1 MTLLSFKGFIR
12 DINYIP
18 YLNRQMPIY
27 SIDKFDINSTGACGI
42 INLNNLHN
50 NIAFSKWVSPKRT
63 RSYSFA
69 RIYNTYHLN
78 TKKITI
84 IPIIKDE
91 GKGTGNNNRINS
103 ITFSW
108 INLLNVYIILG
119 WYKNADVVSV
129 TVDRITN

>member
-1 MTLLSFKGFIR
+1 MALLSFKGFIR

-27 SIDKFDINSTGACGI
+27 SINEFDINSSGSCGI
-42 INLNNLHN
+42 ITLNNLQN

-63 RSYSFA
+63 RSYPFA

-91 GKGTGNNNRINS
+91 SNGTGNNDRINS
-103 ITFSW
+103 ITFS
-108 INLLNVYIILG
+108 
-119 WYKNADVVSV
+119 
-129 TVDRITN
+129 